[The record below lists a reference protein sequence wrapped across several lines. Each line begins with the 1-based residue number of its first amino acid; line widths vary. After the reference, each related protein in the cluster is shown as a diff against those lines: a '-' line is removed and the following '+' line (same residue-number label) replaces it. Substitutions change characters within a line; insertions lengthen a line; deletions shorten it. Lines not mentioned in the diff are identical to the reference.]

1 MRRLAAI
8 AITTA
13 MIGLVLAG
21 GAPAQAGGGC
31 HSEKITDE
39 RGVEVSLEKRCF
51 EPTVVRV
58 DAGQTVTF
66 TNKDPDA
73 HAVTGVANSWG
84 TYDELGQGDTVS
96 YQFDEPGVFPY
107 FCVLHPSMVGA
118 VVVGDGVPAA
128 ASGTAA
134 DDGVTA
140 VSAQALGG
148 DADESEAQAIT
159 ETGDGS
165 SMTVPLIIGVGV
177 LAAGAGFGGA
187 LVLRRR
193 SVSSE

>member
-1 MRRLAAI
+1 MA
-8 AITTA
+8 
-13 MIGLVLAG
+13 
-21 GAPAQAGGGC
+21 
-31 HSEKITDE
+31 
-39 RGVEVSLEKRCF
+39 LEKRCF

-96 YQFDEPGVFPY
+96 YQFDEAGVFPY

-128 ASGTAA
+128 ASRTA
-134 DDGVTA
+134 DGGGVKA
-140 VSAQALGG
+140 VSAVAPGG
-148 DADESEAQAIT
+148 EADDAEAQAIT
-159 ETGDGS
+159 ETGDGG

-177 LAAGAGFGGA
+177 LAAGAGFAGA

-193 SVSSE
+193 SSYSE